1 MPVNKIAA
9 LTTRFEKEL
18 YVCGYTSLQ
27 FLFNTS
33 ILKSA
38 QNAPLQRVWDFI
50 AQNYKLLCSDA
61 VLLSLLLLVL
71 SFGYLSVFVA
81 L

>member
-1 MPVNKIAA
+1 MPVNKIPA
-9 LTTRFEKEL
+9 LTTRSEKEL

-27 FLFNTS
+27 FLFNTAL
-33 ILKSA
+33 LKSA

-50 AQNYKLLCSDA
+50 AQKCKLLCSDA
-61 VLLSLLLLVL
+61 VLLSLLLLVV
-71 SFGYLSVFVA
+71 SFRYLSVFVA